1 MVEKV
6 EDMKDMEESF
16 SYEYNDKFIIEDNL
30 DRRIYING
38 EIDSGVIDIAA
49 YQIMRFNRMDKDIP
63 YENRKP
69 IRLYINSPGGIVSDG
84 YGLIDTIIHSKTPVY
99 TINLALSASMALLVF
114 MAGHKRF
121 TMPHAEFLMHDGSTG
136 SFGSS
141 SKVKDQIEFE
151 SIQLEGMT
159 KDYIISH
166 TKIDEELYREKQRM
180 EWWFLAKEAKQI
192 GVADF
197 IVGTDCDM
205 DEIL

>member
-63 YENRKP
+63 YEDRKP

-114 MAGHKRF
+114 MAGHKRY

>member
-6 EDMKDMEESF
+6 EDMKNMDESF

-49 YQIMRFNRMDKDIP
+49 YQIMRFNRMDKGLP
-63 YENRKP
+63 YEERKP

-84 YGLIDTIIHSKTPVY
+84 YGLISTIINSKTPVY
-99 TINLALSASMALLVF
+99 TINLALAASMALLVF
-114 MAGHKRF
+114 IAGHKRY

-136 SFGSS
+136 TFGSS

-159 KDYIISH
+159 KDFIISH
-166 TKIDEELYREKQRM
+166 TKIAEELYKEKHRM
-180 EWWFLAKEAKQI
+180 EWWFLAKEARQV
-192 GVADF
+192 GVADY
-197 IVGTDCDM
+197 IVGEDCDM

>member
-63 YENRKP
+63 YEDRKP
-69 IRLYINSPGGIVSDG
+69 IRLYINSPGGTVSDG
-84 YGLIDTIIHSKTPVY
+84 YGLIDTIIYSKTPVY

-114 MAGHKRF
+114 MAGHKRY

-151 SIQLEGMT
+151 SVQLEGMT

-166 TKIDEELYREKQRM
+166 TKIDEELYKEKQRM
-180 EWWFLAKEAKQI
+180 EWWFLSKEAKQI

-197 IVGTDCDM
+197 IVGTDCDI